1 MIRFVSVV
9 MGDKVLICYSLFKSV
24 LLLAEC
30 DHILI

>member
-1 MIRFVSVV
+1 MMWFVLVV
-9 MGDKVLICYSLFKSV
+9 VEGKVLICCSLFKSV